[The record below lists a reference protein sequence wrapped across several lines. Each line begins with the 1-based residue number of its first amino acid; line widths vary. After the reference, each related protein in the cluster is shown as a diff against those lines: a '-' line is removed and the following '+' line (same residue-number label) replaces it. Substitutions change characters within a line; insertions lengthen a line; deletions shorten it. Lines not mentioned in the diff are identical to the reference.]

1 MADFNYLFSIYIQ
14 SGSTFQNEMSKHLP
28 NATKCLGWHNVKQSH
43 ITNDQRVVV
52 KLEDIYGMTILLM
65 GGLSGSVIL
74 ILIEALLEKLKTI
87 YPGKCHFPNHKKTML
102 ILHFFRISFE
112 NQNRSCKA
120 KDTFY
125 TRTMCELSG
134 KQNSQ

>member
-1 MADFNYLFSIYIQ
+1 MN
-14 SGSTFQNEMSKHLP
+14 KHLP

-43 ITNDQRVVV
+43 MTNNQKVVV

-87 YPGKCHFPNHKKTML
+87 YPGKCHFPNHKKTIL
-102 ILHFFRISFE
+102 IILFSESRLKTKIVVVKPRIPFT
-112 NQNRSCKA
+112 Q
-120 KDTFY
+120 
-125 TRTMCELSG
+125 ELCANFQES
-134 KQNSQ
+134 KTLKSMD